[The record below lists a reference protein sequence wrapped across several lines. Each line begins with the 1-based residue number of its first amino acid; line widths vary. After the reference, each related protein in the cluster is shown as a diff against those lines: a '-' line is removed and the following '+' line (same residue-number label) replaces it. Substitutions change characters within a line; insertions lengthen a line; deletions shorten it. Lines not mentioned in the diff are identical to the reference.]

1 MMRPPFDEKHSALD
15 QHCGTMNGFGGRPMR
30 RLILALTIPAACLSI
45 HAESTGRISGKVL
58 DKAGKAIPGAKVN
71 LKRMDMNW
79 SKDIFPDK
87 NGNFL
92 QVGLEPKEFILT
104 VKAEGYIEYTEQP
117 VKIPLADVLVRNITL
132 LTQTETRTQI
142 VVTGPKGTPDD
153 PGVVLDLEGRDAF
166 NQAIP
171 LYNEGKFDEALPQ
184 VEKAYKT
191 LTEAEGKLKDEQAK
205 ADLAPELQKIE
216 RVLGICIARAGAKKE
231 EAEPYLLR
239 ALERNPKD
247 EAAIHGLIEVSKAK
261 ADKVAEQKYRD
272 MLESIHGPNPD
283 VAYNKGVEAFNAGN
297 SKEAKAHW
305 LRTLEIA
312 PTYAEAH
319 YMLAMVDF
327 SDNNLRGTKQH
338 LQKYLELAPNG
349 KTAGTA
355 KEMLRDPALKN
366 IK

>member
-1 MMRPPFDEKHSALD
+1 
-15 QHCGTMNGFGGRPMR
+15 MR
-30 RLILALTIPAACLSI
+30 RLILALTLPAACLSI
-45 HAESTGRISGKVL
+45 HAESTGRISGRVL

-92 QVGLEPKEFILT
+92 QVGLEPKEFTLT
-104 VKAEGYIEYTEQP
+104 VTAAGYVDYMEQP
-117 VKIPLADVLVRNITL
+117 VKIPLAEALVRNITL
-132 LTQTETRTQI
+132 LTQAEARSQA
-142 VVTGPKGTPDD
+142 VATGAKGTPED
-153 PGVVLDLEGRDAF
+153 PGMALDAEGREAF

-191 LTEAEGKLKDEQAK
+191 LVEARDQLKDEQAK
-205 ADLAPELQKIE
+205 ADLAPELLKIE

-272 MLESIHGPNPD
+272 MLEAIHGPNPD

-297 SKEAKAHW
+297 SREAKAHW
-305 LRTLEIA
+305 LKALEIA

-327 SDNNLRGTKQH
+327 GDNNLKGTKQH
-338 LQKYLELAPNG
+338 LQKYLELAPSG
-349 KTAGTA
+349 KNAGTA
-355 KEMLRDPALKN
+355 KEMLKDPALKN

>member
-1 MMRPPFDEKHSALD
+1 
-15 QHCGTMNGFGGRPMR
+15 MR

-45 HAESTGRISGKVL
+45 RAESTGRISGKVL

-87 NGNFL
+87 NGNYL

-104 VKAEGYIEYTEQP
+104 VKAEGYVEYTEQP

-132 LTQTETRTQI
+132 LTQAEAQAQA
-142 VVTGPKGTPDD
+142 VATGPKGTPED
-153 PGVVLDLEGRDAF
+153 PAFALDMEGREAF

-171 LYNEGKFDEALPQ
+171 LYNEGKFEEALPQ
-184 VEKAYKT
+184 VEKAYKA
-191 LTEAEGKLKDEQAK
+191 LAEAKDKMKDERAK
-205 ADLAPELQKIE
+205 ADLAPEFLKVE

-231 EAEPYLLR
+231 DAEPYLLR

-247 EAAIHGLIEVSKAK
+247 EAVTFGLAEVSKAK
-261 ADKVAEQKYRD
+261 GDKIAEQKYRD
-272 MLESIHGPNPD
+272 MLETLHGPNPD
-283 VAYNKGVEAFNAGN
+283 MAYNKGVEAFNAGN
-297 SKEAKAHW
+297 AKEAKAHW
-305 LRTLEIA
+305 LRALEIA

-327 SDNNLRGTKQH
+327 GDNNLRVPSSTSRNIWNWRPTGRT
-338 LQKYLELAPNG
+338 LAPP
-349 KTAGTA
+349 K
-355 KEMLRDPALKN
+355 RC
-366 IK
+366 